1 MKKKIYTVIIFLC
14 YTIFLWG
21 QDIMSVHTITI
32 IFPNHGEAIP
42 LGRCWV
48 GNADTSNWRKPKNID
63 QSVLRFDTDELTP
76 EQNAERLRLLG
87 FFYNPAVSYFDR
99 KKGEVILNTN
109 RSLYRKNKI
118 KLIYRTF
125 VKQYYDNVNAYI
137 KDHKNNDPVDEDYF
151 FEQFEDARHEF
162 CKDIKK

>member
-1 MKKKIYTVIIFLC
+1 MKKKIYTIIIILC
-14 YTIFLWG
+14 FTNLLWG
-21 QDIMSVHTITI
+21 QDTFKAHTITL
-32 IFPNHGEAIP
+32 FMPNLGMALP
-42 LGRCWV
+42 LGRT
-48 GNADTSNWRKPKNID
+48 NIAHADTSNWRSPKNID
-63 QSVLRFDTDELTP
+63 QTVFRFDTSELTP

-87 FFYNPAVSYFDR
+87 FFYNPAVAYFDR

-151 FEQFEDARHEF
+151 LEQFEDARHEF